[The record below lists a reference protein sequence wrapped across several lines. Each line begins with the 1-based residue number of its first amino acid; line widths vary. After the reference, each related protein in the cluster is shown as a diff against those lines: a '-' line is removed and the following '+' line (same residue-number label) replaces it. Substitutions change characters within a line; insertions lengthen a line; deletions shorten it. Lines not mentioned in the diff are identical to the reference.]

1 MPAAPSA
8 PTTSGRR
15 IDTPKAWRVEEKE
28 AQDTANTAWWHQ
40 FEDDVLNGL
49 IDEALKQNNDL
60 RVATARV
67 DEYVGRYWV
76 GRSGLF
82 PQIGAN
88 AFAGQNRISEQG
100 ASTAA
105 LSGLKNPT
113 DSYQANF
120 TGSWEI
126 DIWGKLRRATEAS
139 RADLLSTE
147 EARQAVILSLVSAV
161 ANGYISLRDFDKQ
174 LEIATRTAKTR
185 EESYKLFKLRYE
197 GGVISELEL
206 NQVKSEYEQAL
217 ATIPQVEKQIGFQ
230 ENALSVLLG
239 RNPGPIDRGKSIDEL
254 ALPAVPAGLPSDL
267 LEKRP
272 DVRQAEQAL
281 VAANARIGVA
291 KAQFFP
297 TISLTGLFG
306 WASTELSSLFTG
318 PAQVWS
324 WGGAAV
330 APIFTGGSL
339 LGQFWASEAIQQQTL
354 FNYQSTVQTAF
365 REVNDALI
373 DQRRT
378 REQLEAQKRQVDSLK
393 EYARIAR
400 LRYDNGYTSY
410 IEVLDAERSLFSAE
424 LTYAQTQ
431 GVLFVA
437 LVNLYKSMGGGWVVE
452 ADKLTS
458 PETAHCAQGRQGRK
472 GEKPLRRTGMKPIHR
487 HVTGFWSEERS
498 LTAFLILLIVEI
510 FFLAPLQITGLA
522 FRFINGMVFVL
533 LLLVGLL
540 TMTKR
545 KEFQALAT
553 MIVVL
558 AIVTR
563 VARRFFGVAG
573 LEILDGLLMLLCTIG
588 FLVIVLWQVYREG
601 PVTAHRIQGAVAGY
615 LLLSVIFA
623 VAYSLAETIQP
634 GSFQMSSVQDQVRA
648 ELVMDR
654 SFYYFSVVTLTTTG
668 YGDITALSNSARTLV
683 MMEALIGQLYTAI
696 LIARLVSLHV
706 ETKREKRG
714 GHQ

>member
-1 MPAAPSA
+1 MNKAILSLLIAVVLTGCAIGPDYKRPTINTPA
-8 PTTSGRR
+8 
-15 IDTPKAWRVEEKE
+15 AWRVEEKE
-28 AQDTANTAWWHQ
+28 AQDKANTAWWHQ

-60 RVATARV
+60 RIATSRV
-67 DEYVGRYWV
+67 DEYVGRFWV

-82 PQIGAN
+82 PQIGAYGY
-88 AFAGQNRISEQG
+88 ATQDRASERS
-100 ASTAA
+100 ATPIPSTM
-105 LSGLKNPT
+105 KNPVEN
-113 DSYQANF
+113 YQAGF
-120 TGSWEI
+120 SGSWEI

-139 RADLLSTE
+139 KADLLSTE

-161 ANGYISLRDFDKQ
+161 ANGYILLRDYDKQ

-217 ATIPQVEKQIGFQ
+217 ATIPQVEKQITFQ

-254 ALPAVPAGLPSDL
+254 TLPAVPAGLPSDL

-306 WASTELSSLFTG
+306 WASVELSNLFTG

-339 LGQFWASEAIQQQTL
+339 MGQFWASEAIQQQTL

-365 REVNDALI
+365 REVDDSLA
-373 DQRRT
+373 DQKRT
-378 REQLEAQKRQVDSLK
+378 REQLEAQKRQVDALK

-400 LRYDNGYTSY
+400 LRYDNGYTSF

-431 GVLFVA
+431 GILFSA
-437 LVNLYKSMGGGWVVE
+437 LVNLYKAMGGGWVVE

-458 PETAHCAQGRQGRK
+458 PDT
-472 GEKPLRRTGMKPIHR
+472 
-487 HVTGFWSEERS
+487 
-498 LTAFLILLIVEI
+498 
-510 FFLAPLQITGLA
+510 
-522 FRFINGMVFVL
+522 
-533 LLLVGLL
+533 
-540 TMTKR
+540 
-545 KEFQALAT
+545 
-553 MIVVL
+553 
-558 AIVTR
+558 
-563 VARRFFGVAG
+563 
-573 LEILDGLLMLLCTIG
+573 
-588 FLVIVLWQVYREG
+588 
-601 PVTAHRIQGAVAGY
+601 
-615 LLLSVIFA
+615 
-623 VAYSLAETIQP
+623 
-634 GSFQMSSVQDQVRA
+634 
-648 ELVMDR
+648 
-654 SFYYFSVVTLTTTG
+654 
-668 YGDITALSNSARTLV
+668 
-683 MMEALIGQLYTAI
+683 YTA
-696 LIARLVSLHV
+696 RQ
-706 ETKREKRG
+706 EDKEEEEKKP
-714 GHQ
+714 

>member
-1 MPAAPSA
+1 MSKAILSLLIAVVLTGCAIGPDYKRPSINTPA
-8 PTTSGRR
+8 
-15 IDTPKAWRVEEKE
+15 AWRVEEKE
-28 AQDTANTAWWHQ
+28 AQDKANTAWWHQ

-60 RVATARV
+60 RIATSRV
-67 DEYVGRYWV
+67 DEYVGRFWV

-82 PQIGAN
+82 PQIGAYGY
-88 AFAGQNRISEQG
+88 ATQDRASERS
-100 ASTAA
+100 ATPIPSTM
-105 LSGLKNPT
+105 KNPVEN
-113 DSYQANF
+113 YQAGF
-120 TGSWEI
+120 SGSWEI

-139 RADLLSTE
+139 KADLLSTE

-161 ANGYISLRDFDKQ
+161 ANGYILLRDYDKQ

-217 ATIPQVEKQIGFQ
+217 ATIPQVEKQITFQ

-254 ALPAVPAGLPSDL
+254 TLPAVPAGLPSDL

-458 PETAHCAQGRQGRK
+458 PETA
-472 GEKPLRRTGMKPIHR
+472 
-487 HVTGFWSEERS
+487 
-498 LTAFLILLIVEI
+498 TA
-510 FFLAPLQITGLA
+510 
-522 FRFINGMVFVL
+522 
-533 LLLVGLL
+533 
-540 TMTKR
+540 R
-545 KEFQALAT
+545 KE
-553 MIVVL
+553 V
-558 AIVTR
+558 
-563 VARRFFGVAG
+563 
-573 LEILDGLLMLLCTIG
+573 
-588 FLVIVLWQVYREG
+588 RE
-601 PVTAHRIQGAVAGY
+601 
-615 LLLSVIFA
+615 
-623 VAYSLAETIQP
+623 
-634 GSFQMSSVQDQVRA
+634 
-648 ELVMDR
+648 
-654 SFYYFSVVTLTTTG
+654 
-668 YGDITALSNSARTLV
+668 
-683 MMEALIGQLYTAI
+683 
-696 LIARLVSLHV
+696 
-706 ETKREKRG
+706 EKTENP
-714 GHQ
+714 

>member
-1 MPAAPSA
+1 MNKAILSLFIVVFLAGCAIGPDYKRP
-8 PTTSGRR
+8 
-15 IDTPKAWRVEEKE
+15 ILDTPKAWRVEEKE
-28 AQDTANTAWWHQ
+28 AQNTANTAWWHQ
-40 FEDDVLNGL
+40 FDDPVLNGL

-67 DEYVGRYWV
+67 DEYVGRFWV

-82 PQIGAN
+82 PQIAAYGSATQDR
-88 AFAGQNRISEQG
+88 ATERGSAPMP
-100 ASTAA
+100 STV
-105 LSGLKNPT
+105 KNPV
-113 DSYQANF
+113 DNYQAGFN
-120 TGSWEI
+120 GSWEI
-126 DIWGKLRRATEAS
+126 DIWGKLRRSTEAS
-139 RADLLSTE
+139 KAELLSTE
-147 EARQAVILSLVSAV
+147 EARQAVILSLVSSV
-161 ANGYISLRDFDKQ
+161 ANGYITLRDFDKQ
-174 LEIATRTAKTR
+174 LEIANRTAKTR

-306 WASTELSSLFTG
+306 WASTELSNLFNG

-324 WGGAAV
+324 WGGAVA

-354 FNYQSTVQTAF
+354 FSYQSTVQTAF

-431 GVLFVA
+431 GILFGA

-458 PETAHCAQGRQGRK
+458 PETA
-472 GEKPLRRTGMKPIHR
+472 
-487 HVTGFWSEERS
+487 
-498 LTAFLILLIVEI
+498 TA
-510 FFLAPLQITGLA
+510 
-522 FRFINGMVFVL
+522 
-533 LLLVGLL
+533 
-540 TMTKR
+540 R
-545 KEFQALAT
+545 KE
-553 MIVVL
+553 
-558 AIVTR
+558 
-563 VARRFFGVAG
+563 
-573 LEILDGLLMLLCTIG
+573 D
-588 FLVIVLWQVYREG
+588 RE
-601 PVTAHRIQGAVAGY
+601 
-615 LLLSVIFA
+615 
-623 VAYSLAETIQP
+623 EK
-634 GSFQMSSVQDQVRA
+634 
-648 ELVMDR
+648 
-654 SFYYFSVVTLTTTG
+654 
-668 YGDITALSNSARTLV
+668 
-683 MMEALIGQLYTAI
+683 
-696 LIARLVSLHV
+696 
-706 ETKREKRG
+706 TKSP
-714 GHQ
+714 

>member
-1 MPAAPSA
+1 MNKAILSLLIAMLLAGCAIGPDYKR
-8 PTTSGRR
+8 PT

-40 FEDDVLNGL
+40 FDDPVLNGL

-82 PQIGAN
+82 PQIGAYGS
-88 AFAGQNRISEQG
+88 ATQDRASERG
-100 ASTAA
+100 AAPIPSTV
-105 LSGLKNPT
+105 KNPA
-113 DSYQANF
+113 DNYQAGFN
-120 TGSWEI
+120 GSWEI

-139 RADLLSTE
+139 KADLLSTE

-161 ANGYISLRDFDKQ
+161 ANGYILLRDLDKQ
-174 LEIATRTAKTR
+174 LEIATRTAKIR
-185 EESYKLFKLRYE
+185 EESYNLFKLRYE

-230 ENALSVLLG
+230 ENALSILLG

-254 ALPAVPAGLPSDL
+254 ALPGVPAGLPSDL

-306 WASTELSSLFTG
+306 WASTELSNLFNG

-365 REVNDALI
+365 REVNDSLI

-378 REQLEAQKRQVDSLK
+378 REQLEAQKRQVESLK

-431 GVLFVA
+431 GILFGA

-452 ADKLTS
+452 ADRLTS
-458 PETAHCAQGRQGRK
+458 PETFTARKEDK
-472 GEKPLRRTGMKPIHR
+472 GEKKNNP
-487 HVTGFWSEERS
+487 
-498 LTAFLILLIVEI
+498 
-510 FFLAPLQITGLA
+510 
-522 FRFINGMVFVL
+522 
-533 LLLVGLL
+533 
-540 TMTKR
+540 
-545 KEFQALAT
+545 
-553 MIVVL
+553 
-558 AIVTR
+558 
-563 VARRFFGVAG
+563 
-573 LEILDGLLMLLCTIG
+573 
-588 FLVIVLWQVYREG
+588 
-601 PVTAHRIQGAVAGY
+601 
-615 LLLSVIFA
+615 
-623 VAYSLAETIQP
+623 
-634 GSFQMSSVQDQVRA
+634 
-648 ELVMDR
+648 
-654 SFYYFSVVTLTTTG
+654 
-668 YGDITALSNSARTLV
+668 
-683 MMEALIGQLYTAI
+683 
-696 LIARLVSLHV
+696 
-706 ETKREKRG
+706 
-714 GHQ
+714 

>member
-1 MPAAPSA
+1 MNKAILSLLIAMLLAGCAIGPDYKR
-8 PTTSGRR
+8 PT
-15 IDTPKAWRVEEKE
+15 IDTPAAWRVEEKE

-40 FEDDVLNGL
+40 FDDPVLNGL

-88 AFAGQNRISEQG
+88 AFAGQQRATERGGTPIP
-100 ASTAA
+100 STV
-105 LSGLKNPT
+105 KNPV
-113 DSYQANF
+113 DSYQASFN
-120 TGSWEI
+120 GSWEI

-139 RADLLSTE
+139 KADLLSTE

-161 ANGYISLRDFDKQ
+161 AIGYITLRDLDKQ

-185 EESYKLFKLRYE
+185 EDSYKLFKLRYE

-254 ALPAVPAGLPSDL
+254 ALPAVPAGLPSEL

-306 WASTELSSLFTG
+306 WASTELSNLFTG

-339 LGQFWASEAIQQQTL
+339 MGQFWASEAIQQQTL

-365 REVNDALI
+365 REVNDSLI
-373 DQRRT
+373 DQKRT
-378 REQLEAQKRQVDSLK
+378 REQLEAQKRQVESLK

-431 GVLFVA
+431 GILFGA

-458 PETAHCAQGRQGRK
+458 PETA
-472 GEKPLRRTGMKPIHR
+472 
-487 HVTGFWSEERS
+487 
-498 LTAFLILLIVEI
+498 TA
-510 FFLAPLQITGLA
+510 
-522 FRFINGMVFVL
+522 
-533 LLLVGLL
+533 
-540 TMTKR
+540 R
-545 KEFQALAT
+545 KE
-553 MIVVL
+553 
-558 AIVTR
+558 
-563 VARRFFGVAG
+563 
-573 LEILDGLLMLLCTIG
+573 D
-588 FLVIVLWQVYREG
+588 RE
-601 PVTAHRIQGAVAGY
+601 
-615 LLLSVIFA
+615 
-623 VAYSLAETIQP
+623 EK
-634 GSFQMSSVQDQVRA
+634 
-648 ELVMDR
+648 
-654 SFYYFSVVTLTTTG
+654 
-668 YGDITALSNSARTLV
+668 
-683 MMEALIGQLYTAI
+683 
-696 LIARLVSLHV
+696 
-706 ETKREKRG
+706 TKSP
-714 GHQ
+714 